1 MIKPHMAFDVQTTLA
16 RVTRLRVDTRQLNE
30 HECQFTI
37 GYRWNLT
44 LDEDELRSLYNETD
58 HDSQFREVLDN
69 LKPRC
74 LTYAPLQASR

>member
-1 MIKPHMAFDVQTTLA
+1 MIRPHHVFDVQTTLA
-16 RVTRLRVDTRQLNE
+16 RVTRLRVDTRQLTE

-44 LDEDELRSLYNETD
+44 LDEDELRSLYNETEN
-58 HDSQFREVLDN
+58 DSQFRIVLDD

-74 LTYAPLQASR
+74 LTYNPLQASR

>member
-1 MIKPHMAFDVQTTLA
+1 MIKPHAAFDVQTTLA

-30 HECQFTI
+30 REVQFTI

-44 LDEDELRSLYNETD
+44 LDEDQLKTLWQETD
-58 HDSQFREVLDN
+58 CDSRFKDVFDS

-74 LTYAPLQASR
+74 LTYAPLQANR